1 MANSALKSPKIV
13 RVNRTHFRDN
23 LRAMLDKAQDSTVI
37 EISANNPDDEKLL
50 LDKRYFDLL
59 VNRLNAMVETLEIA
73 TDRKLF
79 AQILR
84 AASTLEEDT
93 RLGKLHSFD
102 EAFPQD

>member
-1 MANSALKSPKIV
+1 MTASALKSPKMV
-13 RVNRTHFRDN
+13 RVNRTEFRDN
-23 LRAMLDKAQDSTVI
+23 LRAMLEKAQDSTVV
-37 EISANNPDDEKLL
+37 EISANSPEDEKLL

-59 VNRLNAMVETLEIA
+59 IRRLDSLVETLEIA

-102 EAFPQD
+102 EAFAED